1 MPRKKTEEEI
11 LSGYVTENEATPHG
25 PVTPSPFTEAKVE
38 VIDQPE
44 EPQQHS
50 YIPPERMPEK
60 SMAELARENRLHGR
74 NNLPTTDS
82 GAVKYRDNI
91 GWLKIDIKSLPT
103 AGMFYPDGFEVSIR
117 AARGEEIKHW
127 STMND
132 QDINQLSR
140 VDDILNYMIEKC
152 CSVKNPQR
160 PGNCWKDLKNVDR
173 FYILLAI
180 KEFTFIDGENELMVP
195 ISEGKDIPVVK
206 EMIDFI
212 NIPDDVMK
220 FYNPEDKCF
229 VFNVAGQTLKMH
241 VPSLGVNEWL
251 KKYAANKINSREG
264 YDEDF
269 LTFAPMLIR
278 DYRDL
283 SQRAYEEMV
292 GAARLWNV
300 KEWSVV
306 SYVTEKLGAATEP
319 KIKYIN
325 EDGAEVEIPL
335 TFRGGL
341 RSIFMLSNPLQSV
354 C

>member
-1 MPRKKTEEEI
+1 MAKKAKEEE
-11 LSGYVTENEATPHG
+11 LLNAYVQAEETQNQG
-25 PVTPSPFTEAKVE
+25 PVTQSPFQDAKVE
-38 VIDQPE
+38 VVQDNGFS
-44 EPQQHS
+44 PQQ
-50 YIPPERMPEK
+50 PAQQT
-60 SMAELARENRLHGR
+60 MAERARENRLHGR
-74 NNLPTTDS
+74 DLPVTGDA
-82 GAVKYRDNI
+82 GLKYRDNI
-91 GWLKIDIKSLPT
+91 GWMKINIKELPT
-103 AGMFYPDGFEVSIR
+103 GGLFYPEGMEISIR

-152 CSVKNPQR
+152 CSVKNPNY

-180 KEFTFIDGENELMVP
+180 KEFTFLDGENELMVP
-195 ISEGKDIPVVK
+195 ISEGKQIPVQK

-212 NIPDDVMK
+212 KIPDDVMK
-220 FYNPEDKCF
+220 FYNADDKCF
-229 VFNVAGQTLKMH
+229 IFTVSGETIKMH
-241 VPSLGVNEWL
+241 VPSIGVNDWL
-251 KKYAANKINSREG
+251 KKYAAGKINAREG

-278 DYRDL
+278 DYRGL
-283 SQRAYEEMV
+283 SQSAYEDMV
-292 GAARLWNV
+292 GASRLWSV
-300 KEWSVV
+300 KEWSVI

-319 KIKYIN
+319 KIKYMN

-335 TFRGGL
+335 TFRGGIRAL
-341 RSIFMLSNPLQSV
+341 FVLSNPLQSI

>member
-1 MPRKKTEEEI
+1 MSKKRTEEEI
-11 LSGYVTENEATPHG
+11 LNAYVTENEVEPQG
-25 PVTPSPFTEAKVE
+25 PVTKSPFTDAKVE

-44 EPQQHS
+44 QPES
-50 YIPPERMPEK
+50 YIPQNKHPQK

-74 NNLPTTDS
+74 ELPTSDNGS
-82 GAVKYRDNI
+82 GLKYRDNI
-91 GWLKIDIKSLPT
+91 GWLKLDIKSLPT
-103 AGMFYPDGFEVSIR
+103 AGLFYPDGFEISIR

-152 CSVKNPQR
+152 CNVKNPER

-195 ISEGKDIPVVK
+195 ISEGKEIPVVK

-212 NIPDDVMK
+212 NIPEDVMK
-220 FYNPEDKCF
+220 FYNPDDKCF
-229 VFNVAGQTLKMH
+229 VFTVSGETIKMH
-241 VPSLGVNEWL
+241 VPSIGVNDWL

-278 DYRDL
+278 DYRNL

-292 GAARLWNV
+292 GAARLWGV

-319 KIKYIN
+319 KIKYMDEN
-325 EDGAEVEIPL
+325 GAEVEIPL
-335 TFRGGL
+335 TFRGGI
-341 RSIFMLSNPLQSV
+341 RSIFVLSNPLQSI